1 MTLVHP
7 QLVLLPLLSHGIYT
21 LMYMHSVCDVTVA
34 STPLCTGI
42 ADLFDMKFFWKNV
55 INWKDF
61 GLAIGLVY
69 RPTLKKIEMDDLGSI
84 DDCKREMAA
93 WLQQQE
99 WTMCVL
105 HSGLH

>member
-1 MTLVHP
+1 
-7 QLVLLPLLSHGIYT
+7 
-21 LMYMHSVCDVTVA
+21 MHSVCDVAVA

-42 ADLFDMKFFWKNV
+42 ADLFDVKFFLKNV
-55 INWKDF
+55 INWKNF
-61 GLAIGLVY
+61 GLAVGLVY
-69 RPTLKKIEMDDLGSI
+69 RPTLKKIEMDDCGSI
-84 DDCKREMAA
+84 DNCKREMAA